1 MAKGTRYGGASH
13 TPDELADPDPQPY
26 VRIRRAEI
34 GFVDR
39 AEVPSSVG
47 MDFSQSSEKENSQS
61 DSENQSRRQPA
72 QTTENLSNQQA
83 TETDSDA
90 PMTGTDGPRKQARQS
105 ARKRTALRITDVDT
119 EFEEFD

>member
-13 TPDELADPDPQPY
+13 TPEELADPDPQPY

-39 AEVPSSVG
+39 AEVPSSAG
-47 MDFSQSSEKENSQS
+47 MDSSQSSENENSQS
-61 DSENQSRRQPA
+61 DSENHSRRQPA
-72 QTTENLSNQQA
+72 PMTENRSSPQDTA
-83 TETDSDA
+83 TDSDA
-90 PMTGTDGPRKQARQS
+90 HTTGTDGPRKQARQS
-105 ARKRTALRITDVDT
+105 ARKRTAPRITDVDT